1 MKLGMTRRFLAV
13 ITAAAILTTVVTAC
27 SSANTDKPTAATT
40 ASTTTAAATGTAAA
54 APFSLASA
62 EQEASSLLGN
72 ANVKKPSAAGALQI
86 LDKNGIKTLCDK
98 DGNPIQLRGMG
109 THGLQWFPEILNDN
123 AFAALSNDWGAN
135 VIRLALYVGENGY
148 ATNPALKQKVIEGI
162 DLAIKNDMYVI
173 ADWHVLT
180 PGDPNDKIYSGA
192 YDFFKEISEKY
203 KNDFHLIYEL
213 ANEPSGNNPG
223 VTNDA
228 AGWKKVK
235 AYAEP
240 IIKMLRDG
248 GSRNLIIIGSPNW
261 SQRADLASDDP
272 INDPNI
278 AYTVHFYTGTHK
290 YSADDTDRS
299 NVMSNVRYALK
310 HGVAIFATEW
320 GTSEATGN
328 NGPYLTEADQWLGF
342 LNANNISWCD
352 WSLANK
358 GETSAAFLP
367 FELNRQPAT
376 SLDPGSDKKWETSEM
391 SISGE
396 YVKTR
401 ILGQEYKPID
411 RTPKKLF
418 EETVFNFDDGTVQ
431 GFDINLDSPKKDIK
445 LKNVG
450 KALQISGLSTSK
462 DITETNYWANA
473 RLSAD
478 TAGISVDVLG
488 AEKLTIDIIAA
499 KPDTVSIA
507 AVPQSEKHGWTNPKR
522 AIQVK
527 PADFTQQEDGTYKAV
542 MTLTAD
548 AASNLKAIAKD
559 AADSKLTNMILFVG
573 AENSDVISIDN
584 IKVSGNRAV
593 AEAPVKHDP
602 LGKAV
607 LPSDFE
613 DKTRQGWLWDDPSGV
628 KTALTIQ
635 QINGSN
641 ALTWEAAYPEA
652 KPTDG
657 WVTAPRLKLPDI
669 NATRG
674 DSKYL
679 IFDFYLDPKRATK
692 GSLSINLAF
701 APPTLSYWAQAAET
715 CDIDL
720 AGLSELKKT
729 SDGKYCFKAA
739 FDLDKI
745 NDNKMLAKDT
755 SLRDIVIIVGDV
767 QSDYSGSMAID
778 NVQFSKTK

>member
-1 MKLGMTRRFLAV
+1 MKFGKTKRFLTV
-13 ITAAAILTTVVTAC
+13 LTVFALLLTNFTAC
-27 SSANTDKPTAATT
+27 SSSNTDKAA
-40 ASTTTAAATGTAAA
+40 SNTTAASEAAA
-54 APFSLASA
+54 SSAPVALAPT
-62 EQEASSLLGN
+62 EQEAMSLLGN
-72 ANVKKPSAAGALQI
+72 ANVKKPSAAGALHV
-86 LDKNGIKTLCDK
+86 LAKNGVKTLCDK
-98 DGNPIQLRGMG
+98 DGNPVQLRGMG

-135 VIRLALYVGENGY
+135 VVRLALYVGENGY
-148 ATNPALKQKVIEGI
+148 AKDPGLKQKVIDGI
-162 DLAIKNDMYVI
+162 DLAIRNDMYAIV
-173 ADWHVLT
+173 DWHVLT
-180 PGDPNDKIYSGA
+180 PGDPNDKIYAGA
-192 YDFFKEISEKY
+192 YDFFKEISAKY
-203 KNDFHLIYEL
+203 RNDIHVIYEL
-213 ANEPSGNNPG
+213 ANEPNKNDPG

-228 AGWKKVK
+228 AGWKRVK

-248 GSRNLIIIGSPNW
+248 GNDNLIIMGSPNW
-261 SQRADLASDDP
+261 SQRPDLAADEP

-278 AYTVHFYTGTHK
+278 IYTIHFYTGTHK
-290 YSADDTDRS
+290 YSAEDTDRS

-310 HGVAIFATEW
+310 HGVAVFASEW

-342 LNANNISWCD
+342 LNANNISWCN

-367 FELNRQPAT
+367 FELNKQPAT
-376 SLDPGSDKKWETSEM
+376 SLDPGADRKWDTPELSV
-391 SISGE
+391 SGE
-396 YVKTR
+396 YVKAR

-418 EETVFNFDDGTVQ
+418 EETVFNFDDGTTQ
-431 GFDINLDSPKKDIK
+431 GFDINGDSPIKDVK

-450 KALQISGLSTSK
+450 KALQISGLSASR
-462 DITETNYWANA
+462 DVTETNYWANV

-478 TAGISVDVLG
+478 SAKLSVDILG
-488 AEKLTIDIIAA
+488 AEKLTMDIIAA

-507 AVPQSEKHGWTNPKR
+507 AVPQSDKHGWTNPKR
-522 AIQVK
+522 AVQVK
-527 PADFTQQEDGTYKAV
+527 PGDFEKQDDGSYKA
-542 MTLTAD
+542 TLTMTAD
-548 AASNLKAIAKD
+548 EASNLKAIAKD
-559 AADSKLTNMILFVG
+559 ADDSKFTNIILFIG
-573 AENSDVISIDN
+573 AENSDAISIDN
-584 IKVSGNRAV
+584 IRISGNRAA

-602 LGKAV
+602 LGKAA
-607 LPSDFE
+607 LPSEFE

-628 KTALTIQ
+628 KTELTIR

-641 ALTWEAAYPEA
+641 ALTWEAAYPEV

-657 WVTAPRLKLPDI
+657 WATAPRLKLPDI

-674 DSKYL
+674 DSRYL
-679 IFDFYLDPKRATK
+679 TFDFYLDPTRASK

-701 APPTLSYWAQAAET
+701 APPDLGYWAQATET
-715 CDIDL
+715 CNIDL
-720 AGLSELKKT
+720 TKLAELKKT

-745 NDNKMLAKDT
+745 NDNKVLAKDT
-755 SLRDIVIIVGDV
+755 VLRDVIIIVGDV
-767 QSDYSGSMAID
+767 QSDFAGRMAID
-778 NVQFSKTK
+778 NVRFSDAR

>member
-1 MKLGMTRRFLAV
+1 MKPGMTKRLLAFLTVLAMF
-13 ITAAAILTTVVTAC
+13 LTIFTAC
-27 SSANTDKPTAATT
+27 ASPNMDKA
-40 ASTTTAAATGTAAA
+40 ASTTTQTSGTAAA
-54 APFSLASA
+54 APVVLASA
-62 EQEASSLLGN
+62 EQEAASLLGN
-72 ANVKKPSAAGALQI
+72 ANVKKPSVAGALQV

-123 AFAALSNDWGAN
+123 AFAALSKDWGAN
-135 VIRLALYVGENGY
+135 VIRLALYVAEGGY
-148 ATNPALKQKVIEGI
+148 ARDPGLKQKLIEGI
-162 DLAIKNDMYVI
+162 DLAIKNDMYAIV
-173 ADWHVLT
+173 DWHVLT
-180 PGDPNDKIYSGA
+180 PGDPNDKIYAGA
-192 YDFFKEISEKY
+192 YDFFKEISGKY
-203 KNDFHLIYEL
+203 KNDPHLIYEL
-213 ANEPSGNNPG
+213 ANEPNTNDPG

-228 AGWKKVK
+228 EGWKKVK

-248 GSRNLIIIGSPNW
+248 GNNNLIIMGSPNW
-261 SQRADLASDDP
+261 SQRADLAADDP

-278 AYTVHFYTGTHK
+278 IYTVHFYTGTHK

-299 NVMSNVRYALK
+299 NVMSNVRYALE
-310 HGVAIFATEW
+310 HGVAVFASEW

-328 NGPYLTEADQWLGF
+328 NGPYLSEADQWLGF

-376 SLDPGSDKKWETSEM
+376 SLDPGTDRKWETVELSV
-391 SISGE
+391 SGE
-396 YVKTR
+396 YVRTR
-401 ILGQEYKPID
+401 ILGLEYKPVD

-418 EETVFNFDDGTVQ
+418 EESVFNFDDGTTQ
-431 GFDINLDSPKKDIK
+431 GFDINGDSPKKDLK

-450 KALQISGLSTSK
+450 KALQISGLSTST
-462 DITETNYWANA
+462 DVTETNYWANA

-478 TAGISVDVLG
+478 TSGISVDVLG
-488 AEKLTIDIIAA
+488 AEKLTLDIILA

-527 PADFTQQEDGTYKAV
+527 PADFAQQEDGKYKAV
-542 MTLTAD
+542 MTLTLD
-548 AASNLKAIAKD
+548 DASNLKAIAKD
-559 AADSKLTNMILFVG
+559 ANDSKLTNMILFIG
-573 AENSDVISIDN
+573 AQNSDVVTIDN

-602 LGKAV
+602 PGKAV

-613 DKTRQGWLWDDPSGV
+613 DRTRQGWLWDDPSGV

-641 ALTWEAAYPEA
+641 ALTWDAAYPEV

-657 WVTAPRLKLPDI
+657 WATAPRLKLPDI

-674 DSKYL
+674 DAKYL
-679 IFDFYLDPKRATK
+679 TFDFYLDPKLASK

-701 APPTLSYWAQAAET
+701 APPTLSYWAQATET

-720 AGLSELKKT
+720 TKLSGLQKT
-729 SDGKYCFKAA
+729 PDGKYFLKAA
-739 FDLDKI
+739 FDLDRI
-745 NDNKMLAKDT
+745 NDNKVLAKET
-755 SLRDIVIIVGDV
+755 ALRDIVIIVGDV
-767 QSDYSGSMAID
+767 QSDFAGKMSID

>member
-1 MKLGMTRRFLAV
+1 MKPGMTKRLLAV
-13 ITAAAILTTVVTAC
+13 LTVLALQLTIVTAC
-27 SSANTDKPTAATT
+27 VSANTDKA
-40 ASTTTAAATGTAAA
+40 ASTTTTTSGAVVA
-54 APFSLASA
+54 APAVLAPA
-62 EQEASSLLGN
+62 EQEAADLLGN
-72 ANVKKPSAAGALQI
+72 ANVKKPSVAGALQV
-86 LDKNGIKTLCDK
+86 LDKSGIKTLCDK
-98 DGNPIQLRGMG
+98 DGNPVQLRGMS

-135 VIRLALYVGENGY
+135 VVRLALYVGENGY
-148 ATNPALKQKVIEGI
+148 ATDPGLKQKVIDGI
-162 DLAIKNDMYVI
+162 DMAIRNDMYAIV
-173 ADWHVLT
+173 DWHVLT
-180 PGDPNDKIYSGA
+180 PGDPNDKVYAGA
-192 YDFFKEISEKY
+192 CDFFREISDKY
-203 KNDFHLIYEL
+203 RNDLHVIYEL
-213 ANEPSGNNPG
+213 ANEPNNNNPG

-228 AGWKKVK
+228 TGWKKVK

-248 GSRNLIIIGSPNW
+248 GNNNLIIMGSPNW
-261 SQRADLASDDP
+261 SQRPDLAADDL

-278 AYTVHFYTGTHK
+278 IYSIHFYTGTHK
-290 YSADDTDRS
+290 YSAEDTDRS
-299 NVMSNVRYALK
+299 NVMSNVRYALE
-310 HGVAIFATEW
+310 HGVAVFASEW

-367 FELNRQPAT
+367 FELNKQPAT
-376 SLDPGSDKKWETSEM
+376 NLDPGADKKWETGELSV
-391 SISGE
+391 SGE

-401 ILGQEYKPID
+401 ILGLEYKPVD
-411 RTPKKLF
+411 RMPRKLF
-418 EETVFNFDDGTVQ
+418 EETVFNFDDGTTQ
-431 GFDINLDSPKKDIK
+431 GFDINRDSPKKDVK

-462 DITETNYWANA
+462 DVTETNYWANV

-478 TAGISVDVLG
+478 TAEISVDALG
-488 AEKLTIDIIAA
+488 AEKLTMDIIAA

-527 PADFTQQEDGTYKAV
+527 PADFAQQEDGKYKAV

-548 AASNLKAIAKD
+548 DASNLKAIAKD
-559 AADSKLTNMILFVG
+559 ANDSKLTNVILFIG
-573 AENSDVISIDN
+573 AENSDVIAIDN

-641 ALTWEAAYPEA
+641 VLTWEAAYPEL

-657 WVTAPRLKLPDI
+657 WATAPRLKLPDI
-669 NATRG
+669 NTTRG
-674 DSKYL
+674 DAKYL
-679 IFDFYLDPKRATK
+679 TFDFYLDPTRVSK

-701 APPTLSYWAQAAET
+701 APPTLSYWAQATET
-715 CDIDL
+715 YDIDL
-720 AGLSELKKT
+720 TKLSGLKKT
-729 SDGKYCFKAA
+729 SDGRYYFKVA

-745 NDNKMLAKDT
+745 NDNKVLAGDT
-755 SLRDIVIIVGDV
+755 ALRDIIIIVGDV
-767 QSDYSGSMAID
+767 QSDYAGRMSID
-778 NVQFSKTK
+778 NVQLSSTK

>member
-1 MKLGMTRRFLAV
+1 MKPGMTKRLLAV
-13 ITAAAILTTVVTAC
+13 LTVLALQLTIVTAC
-27 SSANTDKPTAATT
+27 VSANTDKA
-40 ASTTTAAATGTAAA
+40 ASTTTTTSGAVVA
-54 APFSLASA
+54 APAVLAPA
-62 EQEASSLLGN
+62 EQEAADLLGN
-72 ANVKKPSAAGALQI
+72 ANVKKPSVAGALQV
-86 LDKNGIKTLCDK
+86 LDKSGIKTLCDK
-98 DGNPIQLRGMG
+98 DGNPVQLRGMS

-135 VIRLALYVGENGY
+135 VVRLALYVGENGY
-148 ATNPALKQKVIEGI
+148 ATDPGLKQKVIDGI
-162 DLAIKNDMYVI
+162 DMAIRNDMYAIV
-173 ADWHVLT
+173 DWHVLT
-180 PGDPNDKIYSGA
+180 PGDPNDKVYAGA
-192 YDFFKEISEKY
+192 CDFFREISGKY
-203 KNDFHLIYEL
+203 RNDLHVIYEL
-213 ANEPSGNNPG
+213 ANEPNSNNPG
-223 VTNDA
+223 VTNDL

-248 GSRNLIIIGSPNW
+248 GNNNLIIMGSPNW
-261 SQRADLASDDP
+261 SQRPDLAADDL

-278 AYTVHFYTGTHK
+278 IYSIHFYTGTHK
-290 YSADDTDRS
+290 YSAEDTDRS
-299 NVMSNVRYALK
+299 NVMSNVRYALE
-310 HGVAIFATEW
+310 HGVAVFASEW

-367 FELNRQPAT
+367 FELNKQPAT
-376 SLDPGSDKKWETSEM
+376 NLDPGADKKWETGELSV
-391 SISGE
+391 SGE

-401 ILGQEYKPID
+401 ILGLEYKPVD
-411 RTPKKLF
+411 RMPRKLF
-418 EETVFNFDDGTVQ
+418 EETVFNFDDGTTQ
-431 GFDINLDSPKKDIK
+431 GFDINRDSPKKDVK

-462 DITETNYWANA
+462 DVTETNYWANV

-478 TAGISVDVLG
+478 TAEISVDALG
-488 AEKLTIDIIAA
+488 AEKLTMDIIAA

-527 PADFTQQEDGTYKAV
+527 PADFAQQEDGKYKAV

-548 AASNLKAIAKD
+548 DASNLKAIAKD
-559 AADSKLTNMILFVG
+559 ANDSKLTNVILFIG
-573 AENSDVISIDN
+573 AENSDVIAIDN

-641 ALTWEAAYPEA
+641 VLTWEAAYPEL

-657 WVTAPRLKLPDI
+657 WATAPRLKLPDI
-669 NATRG
+669 NTTRG
-674 DSKYL
+674 DAKYL
-679 IFDFYLDPKRATK
+679 TFDFYLDPTRVSK

-701 APPTLSYWAQAAET
+701 APPTLSYWAQATET
-715 CDIDL
+715 YDIDL
-720 AGLSELKKT
+720 TKLSGLKKT
-729 SDGKYCFKAA
+729 SDGRYYFKVA

-745 NDNKMLAKDT
+745 NDNKVLAGDT
-755 SLRDIVIIVGDV
+755 ALRDIIIIVGDV
-767 QSDYSGSMAID
+767 QSDYAGRMSID
-778 NVQFSKTK
+778 NVQLSSTK